1 MDPIDVRQ
9 DLGRM
14 MDASDGAAKETLQGF
29 ITKTQLYYRN
39 RDLPS
44 ALRAQSAAYLAQF
57 YLEQANR
64 EKEAGNAGEEGRLR
78 ATGKD
83 WARNAA
89 DMDSKWQSLLNLFE

>member
-1 MDPIDVRQ
+1 VLPLVVYVSPAPSFR
-9 DLGRM
+9 
-14 MDASDGAAKETLQGF
+14 ATYP
-29 ITKTQLYYRN
+29 YYRLEPDEPCWPN
-39 RDLPS
+39 LWCWE
-44 ALRAQSAAYLAQF
+44 AAYLAQF